1 MCLKA
6 LSFNLQHCH
15 FERNEVKSK
24 NLILKDSSFHNAS
37 QNFIQN
43 DRGILPQKSQKI
55 MRKLSF

>member
-15 FERNEVKSK
+15 FECNEVKSK

-37 QNFIQN
+37 QNFILN
-43 DRGILPQKSQKI
+43 DRGIL
-55 MRKLSF
+55 LL